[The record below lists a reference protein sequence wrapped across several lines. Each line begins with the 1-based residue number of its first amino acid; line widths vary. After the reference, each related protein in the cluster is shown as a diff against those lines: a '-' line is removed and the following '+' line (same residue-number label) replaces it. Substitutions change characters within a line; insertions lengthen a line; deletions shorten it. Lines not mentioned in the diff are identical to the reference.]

1 MLRRA
6 IGHNPVGGKTHLI
19 RIVRGRSSNSGAE
32 NIAMRSGDLIH
43 PSARTRRRWL
53 IGVALFVAAAGG
65 LVYLIYGQILK
76 YELLSADAESI
87 ATTPRLAQFANGLAR
102 PAWTEHCATCHGADL
117 KGDSKRGVPD
127 LTDDDWLYG
136 SGKIAQIEYTITYGI
151 RSGNS
156 KARNLAF
163 MPSFAHPNDD
173 KEKLSPLSP
182 AEIKDVIAY
191 IFSLEGRKA
200 DPAAVKRGAGIYT
213 DKGACYD
220 CHTPDARGDHD
231 IGAPDLADN
240 IWLYGDG
247 SETSIFQ
254 SIQYGRAG
262 TCPAWVGRLK
272 PVVIRALAAF
282 IQDHSQTKIARNS

>member
-1 MLRRA
+1 
-6 IGHNPVGGKTHLI
+6 
-19 RIVRGRSSNSGAE
+19 
-32 NIAMRSGDLIH
+32 MRSGDLTQ

-53 IGVALFVAAAGG
+53 IGIAILAAVAAG
-65 LVYLIYGQILK
+65 LVYLIYGQILE

-87 ATTPRLAQFANGLAR
+87 AGTPRLAQFADSLAR
-102 PAWTEHCATCHGADL
+102 PAWTAHCAGCHGADL
-117 KGDSKRGVPD
+117 RGDPKRGVPN
-127 LTDDDWLYG
+127 LTDGDWLYG
-136 SGKIAQIEYTITYGI
+136 SGKIAQIEYTVTYGI

-191 IFSLEGRKA
+191 IFSLEGRKT
-200 DPAAVKRGAGIYT
+200 DPAAVERGAVLYA
-213 DKGACYD
+213 DKGACFD
-220 CHTPDARGDHD
+220 CHTPDAKGDHD
-231 IGAPDLADN
+231 IGAPNLADN

-247 SETSIFQ
+247 SEASVFQ

-262 TCPAWVGRLK
+262 TCPAWIGRLK
-272 PVVIRALAAF
+272 PAVIRALAVF
-282 IQDHSQTKIARNS
+282 IQDHSQTRIARNP

>member
-1 MLRRA
+1 MRA
-6 IGHNPVGGKTHLI
+6 
-19 RIVRGRSSNSGAE
+19 
-32 NIAMRSGDLIH
+32 GDLTH

-53 IGVALFVAAAGG
+53 LGVAILVALAGV

-76 YELLSADAESI
+76 YELLSADGESV
-87 ATTPRLAQFANGLAR
+87 AATPRLAHFAEDMAR
-102 PAWTEHCATCHGADL
+102 PAWTDNCAGCHGADL
-117 KGDSKRGVPD
+117 KGNSNRGIPD
-127 LTDDDWLYG
+127 LTDGDWLYG

-151 RSGNS
+151 RSGNP

-200 DPAAVKRGAGIYT
+200 DPGAVERGAALYA

-231 IGAPDLADN
+231 IGAPNLADN

-247 SETSIFQ
+247 SEAAVFKSIER
-254 SIQYGRAG
+254 GRAG
-262 TCPAWVGRLK
+262 TCPAWIGRLT
-272 PVVIRALAAF
+272 PAVIRALAVF
-282 IQDHSQTKIARNS
+282 IQDHSQTKIARNP

>member
-1 MLRRA
+1 
-6 IGHNPVGGKTHLI
+6 
-19 RIVRGRSSNSGAE
+19 
-32 NIAMRSGDLIH
+32 MRSGDLTH
-43 PSARTRRRWL
+43 PSVRSRLRWL
-53 IGVALFVAAAGG
+53 IGVAVLTALASG
-65 LVYLIYGQILK
+65 LVYLIHGQILK
-76 YELLSADAESI
+76 YELLSAESESI
-87 ATTPRLAQFANGLAR
+87 PGTARLAHFADGLAR
-102 PAWTEHCATCHGADL
+102 PAWGEHCATCHGADL
-117 KGDSKRGVPD
+117 KGDPKRGVPN
-127 LTDDDWLYG
+127 LTDGDWLYG

-151 RSGNS
+151 RSGNP

-191 IFSLEGRKA
+191 MFSLEGRKA
-200 DPAAVKRGAGIYT
+200 DPAAVERGAGLYV

-231 IGAPDLADN
+231 IGAPNLTDN

-247 SETSIFQ
+247 SETSVFQ

-262 TCPAWVGRLK
+262 ICPAWTGRLT
-272 PVVIRALAAF
+272 PAVIRALAVF
-282 IQDHSQTKIARNS
+282 IQDHSQTKIARTP